1 MAARYGVGQI
11 LPLSKNLSK
20 LLQVGA
26 IGYDQWQ
33 ITENG
38 GTFALTGPLGNTI
51 ILPAN
56 TLPYY
61 SVHAAGGQVNFIMP
75 EKNFALFFKYLH
87 EYSSYSRPLGTT
99 IVFGGAWTLR
109 IPKST
114 AAKN

>member
-56 TLPYY
+56 TYFP
-61 SVHAAGGQVNFIMP
+61 
-75 EKNFALFFKYLH
+75 LFRELDFD
-87 EYSSYSRPLGTT
+87 SGT
-99 IVFGGAWTLR
+99 VVCWA
-109 IPKST
+109 ST
-114 AAKN
+114 QWRG